1 MLLLSDV
8 PCSPFAQKVKM
19 ALVEKGLYY
28 DTRIPT
34 LGAPDA
40 DFAAASPRHEV
51 PALLDGAFAIFDS
64 TVILEYLEDKWPEP
78 ALRSADAIG
87 RARWRM
93 IEEVCDTQFEAINW
107 ALSEI
112 RVMGRATGD
121 LAERML
127 AHAAGELAGLR
138 RWLEREL
145 GGQEWFGRSEEHT
158 SELQSLMRISYAVF

>member
-1 MLLLSDV
+1 
-8 PCSPFAQKVKM
+8 
-19 ALVEKGLYY
+19 
-28 DTRIPT
+28 
-34 LGAPDA
+34 
-40 DFAAASPRHEV
+40 
-51 PALLDGAFAIFDS
+51 
-64 TVILEYLEDKWPEP
+64 
-78 ALRSADAIG
+78 
-87 RARWRM
+87 M

-145 GGQEWFGRSEEHT
+145 GGQEWFGTDGFGLTDIAVFPYVMSARFHGFRSEEHT
-158 SELQSLMRISYAVF
+158 SELQSLMRISYAVLCLKKKNQT